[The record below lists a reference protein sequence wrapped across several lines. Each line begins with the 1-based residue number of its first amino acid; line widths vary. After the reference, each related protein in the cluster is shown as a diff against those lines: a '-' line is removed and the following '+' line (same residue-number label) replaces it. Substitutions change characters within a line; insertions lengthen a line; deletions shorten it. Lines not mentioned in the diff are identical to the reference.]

1 MSQFNFE
8 LNIQNYSL
16 SELINV
22 FQIQKFDLN
31 NIKKSVK
38 DKVSK
43 ISILDLSR
51 IEKKEIISFLKTA
64 EYSLL
69 KDLEIMELKLEQN
82 KLFNEIEILKKNN
95 IKLQ

>member
-1 MSQFNFE
+1 MSQLNFE

-22 FQIQKFDLN
+22 FKIQKFDLN
-31 NIKKSVK
+31 NIKKSVR

-43 ISILDLSR
+43 ISLLDLSR

-95 IKLQ
+95 IKL

>member
-1 MSQFNFE
+1 MSQLNFE

-31 NIKKSVK
+31 NIKKSVR

-43 ISILDLSR
+43 ISLLDLSR

-95 IKLQ
+95 NK

>member
-1 MSQFNFE
+1 MSQLNFE

-31 NIKKSVK
+31 NIKKSVR

-95 IKLQ
+95 IKL

>member
-1 MSQFNFE
+1 MSQLNFE

-16 SELINV
+16 SDLINV

-31 NIKKSVK
+31 NIKKSVS
-38 DKVSK
+38 DKISK
-43 ISILDLSR
+43 ISILDISS

-69 KDLEIMELKLEQN
+69 KDLEIMELKMQQN
-82 KLFNEIEILKKNN
+82 KLFDEINFLKKNN
-95 IKLQ
+95 NK

>member
-1 MSQFNFE
+1 MGQLNFE

-16 SELINV
+16 SDLINV
-22 FQIQKFDLN
+22 FQIQKFDLT
-31 NIKKSVK
+31 NIKKSVS

-43 ISILDLSR
+43 ISILDISS

-69 KDLEIMELKLEQN
+69 KDLEIMELKMQQN
-82 KLFNEIEILKKNN
+82 KLFDE
-95 IKLQ
+95 

>member
-1 MSQFNFE
+1 MS
-8 LNIQNYSL
+8 
-16 SELINV
+16 
-22 FQIQKFDLN
+22 
-31 NIKKSVK
+31 
-38 DKVSK
+38 
-43 ISILDLSR
+43 

-95 IKLQ
+95 NK

>member
-1 MSQFNFE
+1 MSQLNFE

-16 SELINV
+16 SDLINV
-22 FQIQKFDLN
+22 FQIQKFDLT
-31 NIKKSVK
+31 NIKKSVS

-43 ISILDLSR
+43 ISILDISS

-69 KDLEIMELKLEQN
+69 KDLEIMELKMQQN
-82 KLFNEIEILKKNN
+82 KLFDEINF
-95 IKLQ
+95 

>member
-1 MSQFNFE
+1 MSQLNFE

-31 NIKKSVK
+31 NIKKSVSE
-38 DKVSK
+38 KVSK
-43 ISILDLSR
+43 ISILDLSS

-82 KLFNEIEILKKNN
+82 KLFKEIEILKKNN
-95 IKLQ
+95 SK

>member
-1 MSQFNFE
+1 MSQLNFE

-16 SELINV
+16 SDLINV
-22 FQIQKFDLN
+22 FQIQKFDLT
-31 NIKKSVK
+31 NIKKSVS

-43 ISILDLSR
+43 ISILEISS

-69 KDLEIMELKLEQN
+69 KDLEIMELKIQQN
-82 KLFNEIEILKKNN
+82 KLFDEINFLKKNN
-95 IKLQ
+95 NK

>member
-1 MSQFNFE
+1 MSQLNFE

-22 FQIQKFDLN
+22 FQIQKFNLN
-31 NIKKSVK
+31 NIKKCVSE
-38 DKVSK
+38 KVSK
-43 ISILDLSR
+43 ISILHISS

-69 KDLEIMELKLEQN
+69 KDLEIMELKLQQN
-82 KLFNEIEILKKNN
+82 KLSNEIEILKNN
-95 IKLQ
+95 IDK

>member
-1 MSQFNFE
+1 MSQLNFE

-16 SELINV
+16 SDLINV
-22 FQIQKFDLN
+22 FQIQKFDLT
-31 NIKKSVK
+31 NIKKSVS

-43 ISILDLSR
+43 ISILDISS

-69 KDLEIMELKLEQN
+69 KDLEIMELKMQQN
-82 KLFNEIEILKKNN
+82 KLFDEINFLKKNN
-95 IKLQ
+95 NK

>member
-1 MSQFNFE
+1 MSQLNFE

-31 NIKKSVK
+31 NIKKSVR

-82 KLFNEIEILKKNN
+82 KLFNEIKILKKNN
-95 IKLQ
+95 IKL